1 MSDFDLCIIGGGI
14 NGAGIA
20 RDAAGRGLKVLVL
33 EQGDWGC
40 CTSSASSKM
49 IHGGLRYLESYEFG
63 MVRKSLAERERL
75 MAIAPQIIRPLI
87 LCIPHKHT
95 VRPAWMV
102 RLGLYLYDYLY
113 PRQSLPS
120 SKRIKL
126 RSHDYGASLTNA
138 PQSGFTYADCWVD
151 DARLVLLNIMDA
163 RKRGADVRSYSA
175 CTALEPQPNGW
186 MISSLDLLNGEK
198 RQDTARMV
206 INATGPYA
214 RQFMD
219 ATHQSTPA
227 TPKLRLV
234 QGAHILVPR
243 LYDGDQAYVLQ
254 QPDKRIVFVFPY
266 HGGTLCGTTETLFT
280 GDPMES
286 HASEGEINYLLS
298 ALNANFKTPTTRH
311 DVIWSYAGVRPLF
324 DVEGKDNR
332 TISRDYLL
340 FTTRVEPSPL
350 LTVFGGKLTTYRV
363 LAEDVLDQMRRYF
376 KNMPSAWTA
385 SQKLP
390 DCPPLPLTAREL
402 TDQSLIYFIEKE
414 MARTAED
421 ILWRRTKLGLEFTA
435 DESEQLEKRVAHLV
449 KERTGYDTAAL
460 SGS

>member
-1 MSDFDLCIIGGGI
+1 MSGFDLCIIGGGI
-14 NGAGIA
+14 NGAGVA

-49 IHGGLRYLESYEFG
+49 IHGGLRYLESFEFG
-63 MVRKSLAERERL
+63 MVQKSLAERERL
-75 MAIAPQIIRPLI
+75 LAIAPQIIRPLT
-87 LCIPHKHT
+87 LCIPHKNT

-113 PRQSLPS
+113 PRQSLPAS
-120 SKRIKL
+120 TRIKL
-126 RSHDYGASLTNA
+126 QNHAYGTSLANA

-163 RKRGADVRSYSA
+163 KNRGAEVRNYSA
-175 CTALEPQPNGW
+175 CTALEPHEEGW
-186 MISSLDLLNGEK
+186 TISSLDLLSGK
-198 RQDTARMV
+198 KHQDTARMV

-214 RQFMD
+214 RAFMD
-219 ATHQSTPA
+219 ATHQSTPG

-286 HASEGEINYLLS
+286 HASEEEIDYLLS
-298 ALNANFKTPTTRH
+298 ALNANFKTPSARK

-324 DVEGKDNR
+324 DIEGKDNR

-340 FTTRVEPSPL
+340 FTMRIEPSPL

-363 LAEDVLDQMRRYF
+363 LAEDVLEQARRYF
-376 KNMPSAWTA
+376 KNLPKSWTA

-390 DCPPLPLTAREL
+390 DCPPLPQSAGDL
-402 TDQSLIYFIEKE
+402 TDEALIYFIEKE

-421 ILWRRTKLGLEFTA
+421 ILWRRTKLGLSVSA
-435 DESEQLEKRVAHLV
+435 DESEQLEKRVARLV

-460 SGS
+460 SGP